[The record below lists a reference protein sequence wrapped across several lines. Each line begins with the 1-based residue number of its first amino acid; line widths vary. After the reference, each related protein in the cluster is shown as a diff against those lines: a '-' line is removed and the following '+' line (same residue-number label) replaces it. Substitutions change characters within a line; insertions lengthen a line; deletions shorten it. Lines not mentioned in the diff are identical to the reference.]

1 MQHLV
6 ALDGIGGVHFVER
19 LGGIWDR
26 GDAAFVVDPRLPLVA
41 RAELFAAIRPTHALD
56 ADGSMTSVPD
66 GDPVEPGDALVIA
79 TSGTSG
85 TPKGTVLTHAA
96 LAASAAAT
104 SKRLDISSDDHW
116 LACLPLA
123 HIGGLSVVIRALLT
137 GTRLTVHAGF
147 DAAAVQDS
155 GATLVSLVGA
165 ALRRI
170 DPSLFRVIVL
180 GGSRPPPDRPA
191 NSVTTYGMTE
201 TGSGVVYDGIPLD
214 GVEVRIDVESE
225 ISLRCPMLLR
235 CYRDGTDPRTPD
247 GWYPTGDLGR
257 WLPDGRLHVDGRRGD
272 VIVTGGEKVWPEA
285 VERALAGC
293 VGISDLA
300 VAGVPDERWG
310 QAVTAFVVSDSPAAV
325 TLDRLRATVKE
336 TMPAYAAPQR
346 MEIVDVIPRTSL
358 GKPQRSLLVAALDDS
373 SD

>member
-6 ALDGIGGVHFVER
+6 ALDGRGDDHFVER
-19 LGGIWDR
+19 LAGIWDR

-41 RAELFAAIRPTHALD
+41 RAELFAAIRPTHVLD
-56 ADGSMTSVPD
+56 ADGSTTSLPD

-85 TPKGTVLTHAA
+85 TPKGVVLTHAA

-123 HIGGLSVVIRALLT
+123 HVGGLSVVIRALLT

-147 DAAAVQDS
+147 DAAAVQDA

-225 ISLRCPMLLR
+225 ISLRCPMMLR

-272 VIVTGGEKVWPEA
+272 VIVTGGEKVWPDA
-285 VERALAGC
+285 VERALAGY

-310 QAVTAFVVSDSPAAV
+310 QAVTAFVVSDAPTAV
-325 TLDRLRATVKE
+325 TLERLRATVKE

-358 GKPQRSLLVAALDDS
+358 GKPQRSLLVAALDVS

>member
-6 ALDGIGGVHFVER
+6 ALDGIGGDHFVAR

-336 TMPAYAAPQR
+336 TMPAYAAPLR